1 MPKFFLW
8 PEIHLQNKYG
18 VFDLGIHHPL
28 RSAYIFK
35 KLTKFPHFGLTKR
48 ISKKPFLGQLMLR
61 EGIDHTALPHL
72 IQQANLRLDR
82 QNQTVSIVSLSAL
95 MPIFDEKL
103 GILDLASSHE
113 ILCCRLHVNCVA
125 TLSNFLAISTRTTL
139 LC

>member
-1 MPKFFLW
+1 MPKFFFL
-8 PEIHLQNKYG
+8 PEIHLQKKN
-18 VFDLGIHHPL
+18 VRFNFGIHHPH
-28 RSAYIFK
+28 RSAYILK

-48 ISKKPFLGQLMLR
+48 ISKKPFLGQLMLP
-61 EGIDHTALPHL
+61 EGIDHTALPHP

-82 QNQTVSIVSLSAL
+82 PNETVSIVSLSAL

>member
-1 MPKFFLW
+1 M
-8 PEIHLQNKYG
+8 HLQNKHG
-18 VFDLGIHHPL
+18 GFDLGIHHPH

-35 KLTKFPHFGLTKR
+35 KQTKFPHFGLTQR
-48 ISKKPFLGQLMLR
+48 ISKKRFLGHLILR

-72 IQQANLRLDR
+72 IQQENLRLGR
-82 QNQTVSIVSLSAL
+82 PNETVSIVSLSAL
-95 MPIFDEKL
+95 MPIFDEKM

-113 ILCCRLHVNCVA
+113 VLCCRLHVNCVA